1 MSSGASMGEDEI
13 VSARFRRTTVALCV
27 LLLLLSV
34 CAGAAQA
41 LTATVVMKVSRTA
54 QDSII
59 NEGEDLSIDV
69 QIDGVTPASYLWY
82 FDGAAIP
89 GADKRVYAIDAA
101 TPEDAGTYRME
112 AYDGAGKMLL
122 SMDFSVRVIEK
133 ALPKSGDDTLGI
145 LPVAL
150 VMTALLALMGVA
162 VAIRRKRA
170 AA

>member
-1 MSSGASMGEDEI
+1 MGEDEI
-13 VSARFRRTTVALCV
+13 VSAAFRRTSVALVV
-27 LLLLLSV
+27 LVILSSV
-34 CAGAAQA
+34 GACAAQA

-69 QIDGVTPASYLWY
+69 QIDGVAPSSYLWY
-82 FDGAAIP
+82 FNGVAISGANES
-89 GADKRVYAIDAA
+89 VYSIDAA

-112 AYDGAGKMLL
+112 AYDDAGKMLL

-150 VMTALLALMGVA
+150 VMAGIFAAMGA
-162 VAIRRKRA
+162 GIAIKRKRA

>member
-1 MSSGASMGEDEI
+1 MGEDEI
-13 VSARFRRTTVALCV
+13 VSVGFRRTIVALCV
-27 LLLLLSV
+27 LMILSSV
-34 CAGAAQA
+34 GGAAQA

-69 QIDGVTPASYLWY
+69 QIDGVSPSSYLWY
-82 FDGAAIP
+82 FNGAAIA
-89 GADKRVYAIDAA
+89 GANESVYSIDAA

-112 AYDGAGKMLL
+112 AFDDGGKMLL

-150 VMTALLALMGVA
+150 LMAGLLSMMGAAA
-162 VAIRRKRA
+162 VIRRKRSA
-170 AA
+170 R

>member
-1 MSSGASMGEDEI
+1 MGEDEI
-13 VSARFRRTTVALCV
+13 LSAGFKKTVVALCA
-27 LLLLLSV
+27 LAILSFV
-34 CAGAAQA
+34 GQSAARA

-69 QIDGVTPASYLWY
+69 QIDGVAPASYLWY

-89 GADKRVYAIDAA
+89 GADERVYSIDAA

-112 AYDGAGKMLL
+112 AYDEAGKMLL
-122 SMDFSVRVIEK
+122 SMDFSVRVNEK
-133 ALPKSGDDTLGI
+133 AVPKSGDDTVGI

-150 VMTALLALMGVA
+150 VMAALFAAMGAA
-162 VAIRRKRA
+162 VWAKRRRA

>member
-1 MSSGASMGEDEI
+1 MGEDEI
-13 VSARFRRTTVALCV
+13 VPAGFRRTTVALCV
-27 LLLLLSV
+27 LLLLSSV
-34 CAGAAQA
+34 CASAAQA

-69 QIDGVTPASYLWY
+69 QIEGVSPASYLWY
-82 FDGAAIP
+82 FDGVAIP
-89 GADKRVYAIDAA
+89 GADQRVYAIDAA

-112 AYDGAGKMLL
+112 AFDEAGKMLL
-122 SMDFSVRVIEK
+122 SMEFSVRVIEK
-133 ALPKSGDDTLGI
+133 ALPKSGDDTLGM

-150 VMTALLALMGVA
+150 AMAALIALMGAGFA
-162 VAIRRKRA
+162 VKRRRA